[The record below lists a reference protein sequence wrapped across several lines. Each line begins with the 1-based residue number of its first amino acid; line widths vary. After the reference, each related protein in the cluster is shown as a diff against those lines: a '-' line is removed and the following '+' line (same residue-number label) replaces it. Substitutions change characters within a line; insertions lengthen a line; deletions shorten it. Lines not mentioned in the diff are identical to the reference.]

1 MTIKVSI
8 EVPELQERK
17 LSECSL
23 HAHDRLEE
31 VSLTPDNPYQ
41 QNKHSTTTPA
51 KVQNES
57 LTQGV
62 EKEVTLSYVSK
73 EKNRDKNNSELKLS
87 SFSIFKMDGFVHTN
101 SVVEVKKDYVSNKQ
115 NTDNLPPAVL
125 NMECNESKIVDGH
138 TNSYTMNEPAT
149 PTPFYVYGNANEMFD
164 EDACSCILNEQNTDN
179 LPPAILTPSN
189 LDGNVNE
196 ILDKDTSIYTT
207 NEQNINNLATL
218 TPFNVDSNASEVLDD
233 DCFIM
238 NKRKTDFLPASMT
251 PFNVNG
257 IPSEMFDEDT
267 DSYIANERHTDNM
280 PLATRSWLNVDDNA
294 SKMLDEDSGM
304 YSRSIFSA
312 LGDNKEA
319 LNNEN
324 LLLPHCDKYQ
334 TMYMQEDN
342 TLFFDGSMQDS
353 GDCLIPHDQTVHVQ
367 EDETILFLVDSV
379 QDSGDYSYHST

>member
-1 MTIKVSI
+1 M
-8 EVPELQERK
+8 
-17 LSECSL
+17 
-23 HAHDRLEE
+23 
-31 VSLTPDNPYQ
+31 
-41 QNKHSTTTPA
+41 
-51 KVQNES
+51 
-57 LTQGV
+57 
-62 EKEVTLSYVSK
+62 TLSSVSK
-73 EKNRDKNNSELKLS
+73 EKNRDKNTSELKLS

-101 SVVEVKKDYVSNKQ
+101 NVVEVKKDYVSNKQ

-125 NMECNESKIVDGH
+125 NMECNESKIVDEH

-149 PTPFYVYGNANEMFD
+149 PTPFYVYCNANKTLA
-164 EDACSCILNEQNTDN
+164 EDAYSCFMNEQNTDN

-196 ILDKDTSIYTT
+196 ILDKDTSGYTT
-207 NEQNINNLATL
+207 NEQNINNLANL
-218 TPFNVDSNASEVLDD
+218 TPFNAESNASEVLDD
-233 DCFIM
+233 DSYIM

-251 PFNVNG
+251 PFNVNA
-257 IPSEMFDEDT
+257 IPSEILDEDT
-267 DSYIANERHTDNM
+267 DSYIANERDTDNM
-280 PLATRSWLNVDDNA
+280 PLVTRSWLNVDNNA

-319 LNNEN
+319 LNIEN

-334 TMYMQEDN
+334 TVHVQQEN

-353 GDCLIPHDQTVHVQ
+353 GDRLIPHDQTVHVQ
-367 EDETILFLVDSV
+367 EDDTILFRDDSG